1 MRRSVDEER
10 LKILERAREGLDAED
25 YERDQIKVLPDGTAE
40 TAEARN
46 EKERR
51 PYTGIPG
58 R

>member
-40 TAEARN
+40 TRCGSE
-46 EKERR
+46 E
-51 PYTGIPG
+51 
-58 R
+58 